1 MNKKIIALI
10 AVVFSLL
17 LLAACGSDNNIN
29 ADDVISMGPPTEIDV
44 AQAQS
49 DYMRCAACHGQ
60 NMEGG
65 PFGGYI
71 LEPLIGM
78 SYEKLLIDIIE
89 GPGTMPANMVQGDRA
104 RNLAAWIAELE

>member
-1 MNKKIIALI
+1 MSTILLI
-10 AVVFSLL
+10 VILV
-17 LLAACGSDNNIN
+17 ACGSNDNID

-49 DYMRCAACHGQ
+49 DYMRCAACHGE

-78 SYEKLLIDIIE
+78 SYEKLLTDIIE